1 MTGGGGRRGWCMV
14 GGGWRLSALIVGRRR
29 WLVFLVCP
37 SFNIDFDIEVFLFN
51 TSLRKHKMV
60 GYFVYVIAL

>member
-1 MTGGGGRRGWCMV
+1 MV
-14 GGGWRLSALIVGRRR
+14 GGGWRLSALIVGQRQ

-60 GYFVYVIAL
+60 GYFIYVISL